1 MSARLNRLLIVAT
14 GVVFAALRFWLHCP
28 DCGSPV

>member
-1 MSARLNRLLIVAT
+1 MTEQFSRLLVVVT
-14 GVVFAALRFWLHCP
+14 GVVFASLRFWLHCA

>member
-1 MSARLNRLLIVAT
+1 MTDQFSRLLVVVT
-14 GVVFAALRFWLHCP
+14 GVVFAALRFWLHCA